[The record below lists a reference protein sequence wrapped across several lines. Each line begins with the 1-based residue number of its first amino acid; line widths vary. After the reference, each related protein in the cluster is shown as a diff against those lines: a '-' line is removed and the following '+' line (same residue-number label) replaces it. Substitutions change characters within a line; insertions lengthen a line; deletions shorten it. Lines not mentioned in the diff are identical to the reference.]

1 MTSRALILAS
11 VWALVAPLA
20 LPTASHAAAPKP
32 LYRDPVT
39 DGAADVSIVFDK
51 AHRRWVMFY
60 TNRRAT
66 LKDPDPKD
74 VAWVHATPIGM
85 ATSKDGMAWT
95 YSGEAKIPA
104 ACTGQTLW
112 APELYAEGGVYHM
125 WLTVVPGVFHRWGD
139 KAATGR
145 IVHLTSRNLQAWAC
159 GDTLDLRSDRVID
172 ASVAKVGGRY
182 RLWYKDE
189 RKGSRIMAVESPDL
203 VHWTSAGDRPVIDQA
218 AEGPKVF
225 RFKGA
230 WWMIADAWKGLIVLR
245 SDDAVTWTP
254 QPSRLLE
261 QPGLQP
267 TDTAKGQHPDVVVS
281 GGRAFLYYFV
291 HQSNEPEAKADPYYG
306 QRTVVQVAELKAEGG
321 VLSVDREAPVEG
333 GLVPPR

>member
-1 MTSRALILAS
+1 MKSRALILALC
-11 VWALVAPLA
+11 WASALA
-20 LPTASHAAAPKP
+20 LPGVSQAAAPKP

-74 VAWVHATPIGM
+74 VAWMHATPISM
-85 ATSKDGMAWT
+85 ATSKDGMAWS
-95 YSGEAKIPA
+95 YKGVARIPA

-139 KAATGR
+139 KAATAR
-145 IVHLTSRNLQAWAC
+145 IVHLTSRNLADWTCA
-159 GDTLDLRSDRVID
+159 DTPELGSDRVID
-172 ASVAKVGGRY
+172 ASVAKIGDRY

-189 RKGSRIMAVESPDL
+189 RRGSRIMAVDSPDL
-203 VHWTSAGDRPVIDQA
+203 IHWTPAGAGPVVDVA

-225 RFKGA
+225 RFKDA

-245 SDDAVTWTP
+245 SDDATTWIL
-254 QPSRLLE
+254 QAGRLLE
-261 QPGLQP
+261 EPGLQA

-281 GGRAFLYYFV
+281 GGRAFVYYFV
-291 HQSNEPEAKADPYYG
+291 HQSNEPQARADPYYG
-306 QRTVVQVAELKAEGG
+306 QRTVVQVAELKEASG
-321 VLSVDREAPVEG
+321 VLSVNREAPVEG
-333 GLVPPR
+333 GLAAPR